1 MIRRRLATSAAP
13 EPACCGADGRRLPPS
28 LRLVAQHREA
38 SRLRLRSLDE
48 RNARLIHRAR
58 VARSRTCP
66 TGDIFGERHTCRSSK
81 GQA

>member
-1 MIRRRLATSAAP
+1 MIRRRLARSALRPRAAAP
-13 EPACCGADGRRLPPS
+13 TEGACRPAS
-28 LRLVAQHREA
+28 TLVAQHHEA

-48 RNARLIHRAR
+48 RNARLIHRAL